1 MMSLTQSLFS
11 FQGRMN
17 RKPWW
22 LTSVAIFFI
31 MMILI
36 FAIFAVLVVAEADHK
51 GALGTGG
58 PKDFVIVLLYLMLG
72 AVNLVSHN
80 PMALMAAPDLLF
92 GAVLVLSAT
101 ILSLWIGLAL
111 GAKRLHD
118 RNKSAWWLVV
128 FWLLPPVLQPIGE
141 RIEGTGLIFIL
152 AALAIWIWGL
162 VEIGFLRGAV
172 GPNQYGPNPLEGRGL
187 NSGA

>member
-1 MMSLTQSLFS
+1 
-11 FQGRMN
+11 
-17 RKPWW
+17 
-22 LTSVAIFFI
+22 
-31 MMILI
+31 
-36 FAIFAVLVVAEADHK
+36 
-51 GALGTGG
+51 
-58 PKDFVIVLLYLMLG
+58 
-72 AVNLVSHN
+72 
-80 PMALMAAPDLLF
+80 MAAPDLLF

-118 RNKSAWWLVV
+118 RNKSASWLVV
-128 FWLLPPVLQPIGE
+128 FWLLPPVLQPIGK

-152 AALAIWIWGL
+152 AGLAIWIWGL